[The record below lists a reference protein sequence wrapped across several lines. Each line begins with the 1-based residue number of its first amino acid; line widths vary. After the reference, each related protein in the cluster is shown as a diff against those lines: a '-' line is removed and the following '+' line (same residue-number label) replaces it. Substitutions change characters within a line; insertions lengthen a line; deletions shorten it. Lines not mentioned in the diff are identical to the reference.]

1 MRFSTQDFARRLS
14 EENIE
19 ISEPIVDK
27 LTSLDG
33 SVVMHGLTD
42 DEVNA
47 SNNICAPLYLDE
59 TIFIEL
65 FIGGVWCN
73 FMMVNFT
80 IIIVINKKRGE
91 HFIFELFITC

>member
-1 MRFSTQDFARRLS
+1 MRFSTQDFARKLS

-19 ISEPIVDK
+19 IFEPTVDES
-27 LTSLDG
+27 TSLDG

-47 SNNICAPLYLDE
+47 SNNICAPPYLDE

-65 FIGGVWCN
+65 FIDGVCCN

-80 IIIVINKKRGE
+80 IVIVINKKRT
-91 HFIFELFITC
+91 FYI